1 MAWLKSPV
9 LIIVATQLLFTTG
22 DLLARANM
30 RHSPF
35 ALATFL
41 KAWFLVY
48 FGIRQIAMFGQLY
61 VFTTLQVGKTMA
73 LFSAT
78 SLVLVNV
85 LGVLLLGE
93 VLSAKAYVAIA
104 MVVLAF
110 IVLSVS
116 SFCLH
121 RCAPD
126 IVHRSWHLCTYH
138 ERYFVHL
145 SLAVLC

>member
-1 MAWLKSPV
+1 MTWLKSPV
-9 LIIVATQLLFTTG
+9 MIVVATQLLFTTG

-35 ALATFL
+35 VLATFL

-48 FGIRQIAMFGQLY
+48 FVIRQIAMFGQLY
-61 VFTTLQVGKTMA
+61 VFSTLQVGKTMA

-93 VLSAKAYVAIA
+93 VLSARAYVAIA

-110 IVLSVS
+110 VVLS
-116 SFCLH
+116 
-121 RCAPD
+121 
-126 IVHRSWHLCTYH
+126 
-138 ERYFVHL
+138 L
-145 SLAVLC
+145 SA